1 MIGAMVYAIIDALSD
16 IEELIT
22 VAYAE
27 KPCDLAVWFLEEV
40 NDTADMYL
48 SDDKDFEKLDKIT
61 NSMDILT
68 HEDACELSDID
79 GLTVDIA
86 DISIS
91 VIGAFYNYEEMKK
104 ALEEFISDKPKFKAI
119 DVPENP
125 YEKNEVIDNLN
136 RSLVKAAI

>member
-1 MIGAMVYAIIDALSD
+1 MRGAMVYAIIDALSD

-48 SDDKDFEKLDKIT
+48 SDDKDFEKLDKII

>member
-48 SDDKDFEKLDKIT
+48 SDDKDFEKLDKII

>member
-48 SDDKDFEKLDKIT
+48 SDDKDFEKLDKII

-104 ALEEFISDKPKFKAI
+104 ALEEFVSDKPKFKAI

>member
-1 MIGAMVYAIIDALSD
+1 MVYAIIDALSD

-48 SDDKDFEKLDKIT
+48 SDDKDFEKLDKII

>member
-1 MIGAMVYAIIDALSD
+1 MVYAIIDALSD

-48 SDDKDFEKLDKIT
+48 SDDKDFEKLDKIID
-61 NSMDILT
+61 SMDILT

-91 VIGAFYNYEEMKK
+91 VIGAFYNYEEMKN

>member
-1 MIGAMVYAIIDALSD
+1 MVYAIIDALSD

-48 SDDKDFEKLDKIT
+48 SDDKDFEKLDKILD
-61 NSMDILT
+61 SMDILT

>member
-1 MIGAMVYAIIDALSD
+1 MRGAMVYAIIDALSD

-27 KPCDLAVWFLEEV
+27 KPSDLAVWFLEEV

-48 SDDKDFEKLDKIT
+48 SDDKDFEKLDKII

-104 ALEEFISDKPKFKAI
+104 ALEEFVSDKPKFKAI

>member
-1 MIGAMVYAIIDALSD
+1 MR
-16 IEELIT
+16 
-22 VAYAE
+22 
-27 KPCDLAVWFLEEV
+27 
-40 NDTADMYL
+40 
-48 SDDKDFEKLDKIT
+48 
-61 NSMDILT
+61 
-68 HEDACELSDID
+68 DACELSDID

-91 VIGAFYNYEEMKK
+91 VVGAFYNYEEMKN

>member
-1 MIGAMVYAIIDALSD
+1 MRGAMVYAIIDTLSD

-48 SDDKDFEKLDKIT
+48 SDDKDFEKLDKII

-91 VIGAFYNYEEMKK
+91 VIGAFYNYEEMKN
-104 ALEEFISDKPKFKAI
+104 ALEEFISEKPKFKKI
-119 DVPENP
+119 QVLDNP
-125 YEKNEVIDNLN
+125 
-136 RSLVKAAI
+136 

>member
-68 HEDACELSDID
+68 HEDACELSDIT

-91 VIGAFYNYEEMKK
+91 VVGAFYNYEEMKN